1 MTDATDD
8 QRAAI
13 ETALKHHL
21 EDDQDPGVV
30 IVKWFAVV
38 EYVSTSREET
48 NLCLSY
54 SDNLR
59 TWEMA
64 GMADWAAARAAA
76 YWGPRDGD

>member
-21 EDDQDPGVV
+21 VV